1 MNNIFYIIQ
10 LPKIST
16 TFFII
21 LNLFSMILY
30 PGGNINNPNQEG
42 YSLSYN
48 FFSDLGTTISYSN
61 DSNLISCILFNF
73 SLCLIGLSFSILF
86 FKLKSI
92 FKEDKLLSIIASIC
106 GVLSGFA
113 YIGVAFT
120 PANLYLD
127 VYGNPWLHIFF
138 AHWAFRL
145 VFISSILYAV
155 LIIKANNFNNKYAY
169 NFIVFGCVVLI
180 YVLYS
185 EFFLNDPRIYPED
198 LINHVIAQKV
208 IVLWM
213 MLSIYIYSIGLGKYF
228 NNKINND

>member
-1 MNNIFYIIQ
+1 MGNYCRII
-10 LPKIST
+10 
-16 TFFII
+16 
-21 LNLFSMILY
+21 
-30 PGGNINNPNQEG
+30 
-42 YSLSYN
+42 
-48 FFSDLGTTISYSN
+48 
-61 DSNLISCILFNF
+61 
-73 SLCLIGLSFSILF
+73 
-86 FKLKSI
+86 I